1 MEFVLM
7 IKVEN
12 LYKWY
17 GNKLVVEDIS
27 FDVVKGE
34 ILGFIG
40 PNGAGKSTT
49 MRIITGFIPASKGKV
64 TVGGF
69 DIDNDPVKVK
79 SLIGY
84 LPENAP
90 LYANMTVYGF
100 LSFAAEIRGFS
111 GDRKK
116 KSIEHAINTCFL
128 NPVRHQTVDTLS
140 KGYRHRTCLAQS
152 IIHDPEVLILDE
164 PTDGLDPNQKREIR
178 NLIKS
183 MSEKKVIILSTHIL
197 EEVDA
202 VCSRVLIIDKGR
214 KIFDG
219 TADQMKQKSD
229 NAGSITLEFSSG
241 SPVEIAERLKKIDGV
256 GRTETDASAKD
267 MVVIRVVPSK
277 QGDRTEIRKKIFEVV
292 KNQGLPLTQLK
303 IEEGRLDEVFYA
315 MTRGDAA

>member
-1 MEFVLM
+1 M

-12 LYKWY
+12 LYKWF
-17 GNKLVVEDIS
+17 GSKLAVEDVS
-27 FDVVKGE
+27 FEVSKGE

-64 TVGGF
+64 SVGGY
-69 DIDNDPVKVK
+69 DIDNDAVRAK
-79 SLIGY
+79 SLMGY

-100 LSFAAEIRGFS
+100 LNFAAEIRGFS
-111 GDRKK
+111 GTRKK
-116 KSIEHAINTCFL
+116 DSIEHAIETCFL

-140 KGYRHRTCLAQS
+140 KGYKHRTCLAQS
-152 IIHDPEVLILDE
+152 IIHDPDVLILDE

-183 MSEKKVIILSTHIL
+183 MSEKKAIILSTHIL

-202 VCSRVLIIDKGR
+202 VCSRVLIVDKGR

-219 TADQMKQKSD
+219 TADQMKQRSE
-229 NAGSITLEFSSG
+229 NAGMFTLEFSSG
-241 SPVEIAERLKKIDGV
+241 SPAEIAGRLRMIDGV
-256 GRTETDASAKD
+256 SRSEADLDVKGA
-267 MVVIRVVPSK
+267 VVIKVMPSK
-277 QGDRTEIRKKIFEVV
+277 QADRTEVRKRIFEVV
-292 KNQGLPLTQLK
+292 KNQELPLTQLK
-303 IEEGRLDEVFYA
+303 VEEGRLDEVFYA